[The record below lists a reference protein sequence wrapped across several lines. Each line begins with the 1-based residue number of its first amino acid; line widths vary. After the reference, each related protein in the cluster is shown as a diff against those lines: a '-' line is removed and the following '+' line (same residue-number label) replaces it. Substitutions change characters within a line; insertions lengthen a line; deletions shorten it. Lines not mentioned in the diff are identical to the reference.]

1 MTSSHLN
8 KYSSNSSSHKK
19 TTNGASKKSGLP
31 PGSLVHVGK
40 KHKSECKISVT
51 QYSKETLIQRE
62 LCSVKELEHLKTDH
76 LITWI
81 NVDGLSDIITIESI
95 GEFLNIHPLVLEDIL
110 STHQRPK
117 IEEYDNFL
125 YIVIKDI
132 EIQPDKELSLQYE
145 QISILLLD
153 HCVITFKEKTDD
165 TFTSIHGH
173 LNSRN
178 SRIRQF
184 DSDYLAYVII
194 DTIVDKYFVIEDHID
209 EVLGP
214 LENNIFFD
222 SDANL
227 LQTIQR
233 IKRSLVSMRRN
244 IGPVRELLAAL
255 QRSDSDLIQEKTM
268 RYFGD
273 VYDHVLRVMD
283 SVDSFRDRISD
294 MHDIYLSSLSN
305 KMNETIKILTI
316 FTSIFI
322 PMTFIAGVYGMNFEY
337 MPELK
342 WRWGYPAIWVVFI
355 IAGIGMFAF
364 FRRKKWI

>member
-1 MTSSHLN
+1 M
-8 KYSSNSSSHKK
+8 
-19 TTNGASKKSGLP
+19 
-31 PGSLVHVGK
+31 
-40 KHKSECKISVT
+40 
-51 QYSKETLIQRE
+51 
-62 LCSVKELEHLKTDH
+62 
-76 LITWI
+76 
-81 NVDGLSDIITIESI
+81 
-95 GEFLNIHPLVLEDIL
+95 LEDIL

-316 FTSIFI
+316 FTSIS
-322 PMTFIAGVYGMNFEY
+322 Y
-337 MPELK
+337 
-342 WRWGYPAIWVVFI
+342 R
-355 IAGIGMFAF
+355 
-364 FRRKKWI
+364 